1 MVVLKMTSGNKS
13 VLRLDV
19 FQDWLFYGSVRYF
32 PGTKTMSQAVNT
44 AQSDSTFMTS

>member
-1 MVVLKMTSGNKS
+1 MFFKT
-13 VLRLDV
+13 V
-19 FQDWLFYGSVRYF
+19 FFYGSVRYF